1 MFLRIEKTL
10 TSLVL
15 VDSNMRI
22 VPEVLH
28 FTNMLEQKGLSPNT
42 IRSYLNDLKM
52 FYLWLNQENL
62 EFYEVKPKHIPS
74 FIEFIDNKNVR
85 GRVSPSTLS
94 RYLATLGSFYRH
106 FEAIGGYVEE
116 SPLVK
121 VRGYRPLQSK
131 GFLRHVTKN
140 WDTSLQSYFK
150 RKSKRKIDR
159 KRLYP
164 DDLMKCF
171 EAIDL
176 LWSEDQSLKFRNR
189 LIFKLLYET
198 GYRVSELLHLRI
210 DDFDYPD
217 PTEQTG
223 NLYLI
228 ERVNEPSDRQL
239 KTGERTIPVSTKV
252 LQELDDYILY
262 HRPEKEGVEYI
273 FVSHSNS
280 NLGQPISRSTVEL
293 IFNEIEAKCGFKHIK
308 LTPHSLRH
316 THASE
321 LQDLGVDINIIKH
334 RLGHGSIETTAKY
347 SKPSLETQIRAYERY
362 LESKKGVVSF
372 E

>member
-228 ERVNEPSDRQL
+228 ERVN
-239 KTGERTIPVSTKV
+239 
-252 LQELDDYILY
+252 
-262 HRPEKEGVEYI
+262 
-273 FVSHSNS
+273 
-280 NLGQPISRSTVEL
+280 
-293 IFNEIEAKCGFKHIK
+293 
-308 LTPHSLRH
+308 
-316 THASE
+316 
-321 LQDLGVDINIIKH
+321 
-334 RLGHGSIETTAKY
+334 
-347 SKPSLETQIRAYERY
+347 
-362 LESKKGVVSF
+362 
-372 E
+372 